1 MWLFRFLL
9 EFSEKFSQNIHF
21 LASSKDEE
29 KIGENL
35 LFEFVLLNRG
45 IPDVKTIYFV
55 SIEQKK

>member
-29 KIGENL
+29 KIGEYL
-35 LFEFVLLNRG
+35 LFVFVLLNRG
-45 IPDVKTIYFV
+45 IPDVKTILYR
-55 SIEQKK
+55 